1 MHPLLNKQLDEAR
14 EANGPPD
21 VRKLLLAVSAA
32 YSEWDDERRGVV
44 RSMKLLADETTAA
57 AREVRENAAAQLQA
71 IVDHVKDAILTV
83 DEIGRIETVNTTGER
98 VFGYDEAEVRDRR
111 LDLLIPSL
119 ARHPRLTGALDELAE
134 SVEDTQFD
142 LAPRETRG
150 RHRNGTLFDAEI
162 GVSKVRLDRR
172 SVYIVCLRD
181 TTDRKLAEAAIR
193 ESEARYRTL
202 VENAP
207 EAIVVL
213 DTDAGHF
220 VECNDNA
227 VRFFKMSREEL
238 LAAGPER
245 ISPPEQ
251 PDGTPSFGISRGYI
265 DRALAGEAPCFE
277 WLHRDAHGHDI
288 PCEVRMVRLP
298 SSGRRLIRGSITDIT
313 ERKRSEVLAIGER
326 RVFERMTGNV
336 DLAATLEAITETA
349 ERVTP
354 DALCTVSTYDESAGV
369 LRHIA
374 GQRLPREFLNAIA
387 EVAIA
392 ARNGSCGAAIYL
404 QRQVVVAEIARD
416 ALWENLRKPALAAG
430 LRACWST
437 PIRVSDGRM
446 VGTVALYFRQPRS
459 PLKRDFELMARLTAL
474 AGIAIE
480 RMRAEEALRRSE
492 ARYRGLFENVIEG
505 VYRATG
511 DARLESV
518 NPALVQMLGYERAED
533 LLALPSTRDLYVQR
547 RRPRGSDR
555 GSDAQRRG
563 AQRRVPASPAR
574 RRHHHGGRE
583 RAAGP
588 RRAGTGHRPRG
599 HDRGHLGAQAGRGP
613 AVRGEGKGPGHARV
627 DRRRGHHR
635 RRGGTRRVSESGRR
649 AADRLGVDR
658 GRGPAGQRGHP
669 PGRRVEPAA
678 VREPDRPLPARGTH
692 GGDGRAVA
700 ADQPRAASRSRSRT
714 PRRRSATAA
723 AGWSA
728 W

>member
-1 MHPLLNKQLDEAR
+1 
-14 EANGPPD
+14 
-21 VRKLLLAVSAA
+21 
-32 YSEWDDERRGVV
+32 
-44 RSMKLLADETTAA
+44 MKLLADETTAA

-83 DEIGRIETVNTTGER
+83 DEIGRIETMNTTGER

-213 DTDAGHF
+213 DIDAGHF

-251 PDGTPSFGISRGYI
+251 PDGTPSFGIARGYI

-313 ERKRSEVLAIGER
+313 ERKRSELLAIGER
-326 RVFERMTGNV
+326 RVFERITGNA

-354 DALCTVSTYDESAGV
+354 DALCTVSTYDESAGHPASH
-369 LRHIA
+369 RRSA
-374 GQRLPREFLNAIA
+374 A
-387 EVAIA
+387 A
-392 ARNGSCGAAIYL
+392 ARVPRARSARSGSPRATDP
-404 QRQVVVAEIARD
+404 ARP
-416 ALWENLRKPALAAG
+416 RSTCSG
-430 LRACWST
+430 RSSSRRSRATRS
-437 PIRVSDGRM
+437 GR
-446 VGTVALYFRQPRS
+446 TCASPRS
-459 PLKRDFELMARLTAL
+459 PRVCARAGRRPSASPTAACSAPWRSTSASRAARLKRDFELMARLTAL

-511 DARLESV
+511 DGRLESV
-518 NPALVQMLGYERAED
+518 NPALVGCSATSAR
-533 LLALPSTRDLYVQR
+533 TTC
-547 RRPRGSDR
+547 
-555 GSDAQRRG
+555 
-563 AQRRVPASPAR
+563 SPC
-574 RRHHHGGRE
+574 
-583 RAAGP
+583 P
-588 RRAGTGHRPRG
+588 RRANCM
-599 HDRGHLGAQAGRGP
+599 
-613 AVRGEGKGPGHARV
+613 
-627 DRRRGHHR
+627 
-635 RRGGTRRVSESGRR
+635 
-649 AADRLGVDR
+649 
-658 GRGPAGQRGHP
+658 
-669 PGRRVEPAA
+669 
-678 VREPDRPLPARGTH
+678 
-692 GGDGRAVA
+692 
-700 ADQPRAASRSRSRT
+700 
-714 PRRRSATAA
+714 
-723 AGWSA
+723 
-728 W
+728 